1 MTAMNAPTTL
11 QAVRLLAEL
20 VELDRQMR
28 KRRQPLTFAQKQRRA
43 QIAHDLHR
51 WALSRQRWVGSGAQR
66 RDPRA
71 ANVRVRVEMI
81 GGPRPLEL
89 RSDSLA
95 VGGMSLDLPFEPR
108 LGDRLHLRLVP
119 PAGDEPFAVEAEV
132 VWINAARHRAGVQF
146 HGLSEESRELL
157 ERIIF
162 EDLVGGGEPA

>member
-1 MTAMNAPTTL
+1 MSAPTTL

-28 KRRQPLTFAQKQRRA
+28 KRRAPLTFAQKQRRA
-43 QIAHDLHR
+43 QIAQDLHR
-51 WALSRQRWVGSGAQR
+51 WALSRQRWGGSGAQR

-71 ANVRVRVEMI
+71 ANVRVRVEMV

-89 RSDSLA
+89 KSDSLA

-119 PAGDEPFAVEAEV
+119 PAGDEPFEVEAEV
-132 VWINAARHRAGVQF
+132 MWVNLAKHRAGVQF
-146 HGLSEESRELL
+146 IGLSEEAHDTL
-157 ERIIF
+157 ERLIF
-162 EDLVGGGEPA
+162 ADLVGGGEPA